1 MLRAGEEFT
10 LRIGFRQI
18 DGFREEWANR
28 VVMARTSPFASIE
41 DLATRANLPTR
52 ALNLLA
58 DADAFRS
65 IAKDR
70 RDAAWEVRRTPPK
83 QLPLFAA
90 ADAPELGKEPDAQL
104 PAMPLSEQVAADY
117 QVLRLSLKDHPMT
130 FLRAMFRRE
139 GIISSAEAA
148 RAKDGS
154 RARVAGIVLVR
165 QRPGK
170 GNAIFVTI
178 EDETG
183 ITNGLIWARDF
194 EANRRDVMAARLMVM
209 EGVIQRS
216 EEGVTHLIA
225 NRVRDRSDELSRLS
239 SDHVTTPPLARGDE
253 VVHPQP
259 NRDPLGGPR
268 REHRASHPR
277 EVRVM
282 PKSRDF
288 H

>member
-1 MLRAGEEFT
+1 
-10 LRIGFRQI
+10 
-18 DGFREEWANR
+18 
-28 VVMARTSPFASIE
+28 
-41 DLATRANLPTR
+41 
-52 ALNLLA
+52 
-58 DADAFRS
+58 
-65 IAKDR
+65 
-70 RDAAWEVRRTPPK
+70 VRRTPPK

-90 ADAPELGKEPDAQL
+90 ADEPELGKEPDARL
-104 PAMPLSEQVAADY
+104 PAMPMSEQVAADY

-130 FLRAMFRRE
+130 FLRDMFRRE
-139 GIISSAEAA
+139 GVISSAEAG

-194 EANRRDVMAARLMVM
+194 EANRRDVMAARLMIL

-239 SDHVTTPPLARGDE
+239 SDHVTVPPLARGDE

-259 NRDPLGGPR
+259 NRDPLAGPR
-268 REHRASHPR
+268 REHRAAHPR
-277 EVRVM
+277 DVRVM